1 MTGIKSIE
9 NANDVLNLMM
19 KNIQSLTDKDDEGNQ
34 KHAFV
39 EQTEK
44 EIKFGKINIHLINSD
59 YTTGFKIKRD
69 ILHSLLVNDYNVYS
83 TYEPCIYPGVNT
95 KYYWNTS
102 NTNDGVCNC
111 ANKCNG
117 KGTGNGDGKCKKV
130 TISIFQSGAIIITGA
145 TNYVQLEDAYNFINN
160 ILDEHFKDLERI
172 PPPEPLEDNKIK
184 IVKSKNKKKV
194 HLKKPIPT
202 NSILYQ
208 MEINHTVMK

>member
-1 MTGIKSIE
+1 M
-9 NANDVLNLMM
+9 
-19 KNIQSLTDKDDEGNQ
+19 
-34 KHAFV
+34 
-39 EQTEK
+39 
-44 EIKFGKINIHLINSD
+44 
-59 YTTGFKIKRD
+59 
-69 ILHSLLVNDYNVYS
+69 
-83 TYEPCIYPGVNT
+83 
-95 KYYWNTS
+95 
-102 NTNDGVCNC
+102 
-111 ANKCNG
+111 
-117 KGTGNGDGKCKKV
+117 

-194 HLKKPIPT
+194 HLKQPIPT